1 MGWSPYSELRLR
13 PVAATAAPKVRKLQG
28 VVKSIE
34 RTGEKYTDED
44 GNVWEKSIFTLDL
57 TGFSKRTP
65 DEVLAR
71 ELVGKEVKL
80 IRWACFDWHFKL
92 GVRKTL
98 EPDETEAV
106 LKGAKHPNMV

>member
-1 MGWSPYSELRLR
+1 M
-13 PVAATAAPKVRKLQG
+13 AASAPKVRKLQG
-28 VVKSIE
+28 IVKSIE

-44 GNVWEKSIFTLDL
+44 GNVWEKSIFTLNL

-65 DEVLAR
+65 DEVLAK

-80 IRWACFDWHFKL
+80 VRWASFDWHFKL

-106 LKGAKHPNMV
+106 LKGVKHPNIL